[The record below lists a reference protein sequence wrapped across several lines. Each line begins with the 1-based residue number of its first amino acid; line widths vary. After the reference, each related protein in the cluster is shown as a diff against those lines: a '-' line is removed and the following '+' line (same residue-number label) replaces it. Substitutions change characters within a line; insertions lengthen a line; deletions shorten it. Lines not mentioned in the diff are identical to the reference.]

1 MQCMVVKQG
10 RGEVMDVVAE
20 IQERHDV
27 VAELE
32 RSLIELQQ
40 VLNGVVVLGEQLDEQ
55 LLVARKHK

>member
-1 MQCMVVKQG
+1 MQRMVVKQG
-10 RGEVMDVVAE
+10 RGEVMDVVVE

>member
-20 IQERHDV
+20 IQEQHDV

>member
-1 MQCMVVKQG
+1 MQRMVVKQG